1 MVVHLLKVH
10 FASALESDG
19 ASLEE
24 VDVEYWTNAR
34 REQAVK
40 AQSVVE
46 QASFVEDAGC
56 VTLLE

>member
-1 MVVHLLKVH
+1 MQ
-10 FASALESDG
+10 FESVDG
-19 ASLEE
+19 
-24 VDVEYWTNAR
+24 EYWTNAR

-40 AQSVVE
+40 AQSVAE

>member
-1 MVVHLLKVH
+1 MVAHLLKVQ
-10 FASALESDG
+10 FES
-19 ASLEE
+19 

-40 AQSVVE
+40 AQSVAE